1 MSPNPPPST
10 SCSCAQDVAAAVGG
24 DEHPGPFA
32 WNGAAFVRCARA
44 FGLIIVAAFML
55 AVIAGAL
62 LPDFPGNLL
71 AALQSITLW
80 PGGFLSRL
88 IPLYFVIVLGNLRAA
103 FLMALVGPLSA
114 WVNAGLNARQPA
126 VAGPPGWGARA
137 ATAVAAACVR
147 AGRRVFPEVADERR
161 DFAARASAGF
171 AAAVPFLALGMNG
184 LVVGLWLADGL
195 LAGWG
200 QGLLRASTALLPH
213 APVEFTALLLS
224 AAAGLNGARCVVPER
239 ADDDCEWQGRAAR
252 AWLTSPRTV
261 RSLGLVAGLIA
272 IAAALEMTWFT

>member
-1 MSPNPPPST
+1 MNPNPPPRPIS
-10 SCSCAQDVAAAVGG
+10 SCARDGTTPVGF
-24 DEHPGPFA
+24 DERPGPFA
-32 WNGAAFVRCARA
+32 WSWAAFVRCARA
-44 FGLIIVAAFML
+44 FGLTIVVAFVL

-62 LPDFPGNLL
+62 LPGFPGNLL

-103 FLMALVGPLSA
+103 LLMALVGPLSA
-114 WVNAGLNARQPA
+114 WINAGLNVRQRP

-137 ATAVAAACVR
+137 ASAVAAACIR

-171 AAAVPFLALGMNG
+171 AAALPFLALGMNG

-200 QGLLRASTALLPH
+200 QGLLRGAAALLPH

-224 AAAGLNGARCVVPER
+224 AAAGLNGARCVVPGRPE
-239 ADDDCEWQGRAAR
+239 DDCEWQGRAAR
-252 AWLTSPRTV
+252 AWLTSHRTV

-272 IAAALEMTWFT
+272 IAAALEMTWFA